1 MLSAAKLN
9 ITYKPFMLSVI
20 ILNVIAPNK
29 KNFVTFTLGAETEE
43 QFTAVINAVN

>member
-1 MLSAAKLN
+1 MPSVAMLN

-29 KNFVTFTLGAETEE
+29 NFVTFTLGAEAEE
-43 QFTAVINAVN
+43 HFTVVINAVN